1 MPRTLTV
8 GANFK
13 QNWRSRFFLRH
24 CLLLVLRR
32 SSLFFAARHTGNDRA
47 GGDRAAGVSDVLF
60 YALRPTFIPA
70 AASVT
75 GAVCQ
80 WHHDDSIIF
89 LMCRFY
95 ITFQIRGRLSYERSK

>member
-1 MPRTLTV
+1 MIATGSAPYVNGWGKLQV
-8 GANFK
+8 ELALEIFFK
-13 QNWRSRFFLRH
+13 LRH

-32 SSLFFAARHTGNDRA
+32 SSLFFAAARHNDRA

-89 LMCRFY
+89 LMCRFLY
-95 ITFQIRGRLSYERSK
+95 HSLD

>member
-1 MPRTLTV
+1 MPRTFKLTV
-8 GANFK
+8 GANL
-13 QNWRSRFFLRH
+13 NWRSNFFLRH

-32 SSLFFAARHTGNDRA
+32 SSLFFAARHNDRA

-75 GAVCQ
+75 GRVPVA
-80 WHHDDSIIF
+80 S
-89 LMCRFY
+89 
-95 ITFQIRGRLSYERSK
+95 

>member
-1 MPRTLTV
+1 M
-8 GANFK
+8 
-13 QNWRSRFFLRH
+13 SH
-24 CLLLVLRR
+24 D
-32 SSLFFAARHTGNDRA
+32 DRA

-89 LMCRFY
+89 LDVSVF
-95 ITFQIRGRLSYERSK
+95 ISLFRLEADCPMSAANRA

>member
-1 MPRTLTV
+1 MPRTFKLTV
-8 GANFK
+8 GANL
-13 QNWRSRFFLRH
+13 NWRSRLFLRH

-32 SSLFFAARHTGNDRA
+32 SSLFFAARHNDRA

-89 LMCRFY
+89 LMCRFLY
-95 ITFQIRGRLSYERSK
+95 HSLD

>member
-32 SSLFFAARHTGNDRA
+32 SSLFFAARHNDRA

-89 LMCRFY
+89 LIMCRFLY
-95 ITFQIRGRLSYERSK
+95 HFSD